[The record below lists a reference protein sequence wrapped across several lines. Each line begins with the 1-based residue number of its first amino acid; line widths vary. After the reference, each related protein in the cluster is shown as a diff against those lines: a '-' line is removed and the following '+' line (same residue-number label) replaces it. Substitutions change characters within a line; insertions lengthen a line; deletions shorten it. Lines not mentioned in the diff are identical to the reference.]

1 MEFFVPANFS
11 PLLILQLAALTNN
24 AQIDS
29 MRYRVATNSIEA
41 VDAYGMMHIPGGSF
55 DVLREKRTQYTETRI
70 DCKIPPLGWL
80 DLTNEAIQ
88 AGFYGLG
95 VDTSVTYTFYND
107 HSKEPIAIVT
117 MDNNQAF
124 ATKIVF
130 KNTAPPMV
138 SVSEGVVQKPGVRIT
153 PNPVSDEAVLAFHN
167 LIPAEYRMVIFDQ
180 LGRVVMTHLERMESR
195 HSTQLELSG
204 LPGVCFFSS

>member
-1 MEFFVPANFS
+1 
-11 PLLILQLAALTNN
+11 
-24 AQIDS
+24 
-29 MRYRVATNSIEA
+29 
-41 VDAYGMMHIPGGSF
+41 
-55 DVLREKRTQYTETRI
+55 
-70 DCKIPPLGWL
+70 
-80 DLTNEAIQ
+80 
-88 AGFYGLG
+88 
-95 VDTSVTYTFYND
+95 
-107 HSKEPIAIVT
+107 
-117 MDNNQAF
+117 
-124 ATKIVF
+124 
-130 KNTAPPMV
+130 MV